1 MNRYVIQN
9 PDCDWEDIPSLPS
22 SAYTL
27 LRAKFKAATS
37 LVHSVLE
44 SNDGVT
50 TKLLIKLQVKI
61 HTQNP
66 SQIGIQILNLN

>member
-9 PDCDWEDIPSLPS
+9 PDCNWEDIPSLPS

-27 LRAKFKAATS
+27 LRAKFKASTS
-37 LVHSVLE
+37 VVHSVFE

-50 TKLLIKLQVKI
+50 TKLLIKLQVKF
-61 HTQNP
+61 
-66 SQIGIQILNLN
+66 ILKSVTNCYLTGVAVC